1 MFAAT
6 AGVVW
11 FVPQGKGP
19 DGDGL
24 RDSLRLWAEVHR
36 GNKDGTEDVLE
47 GAPGSH
53 KKRGDREISNHRARL
68 V

>member
-1 MFAAT
+1 MFAGT
-6 AGVVW
+6 AGVAW
-11 FVPQGKGP
+11 FVPQGKGL
-19 DGDGL
+19 DRDGL
-24 RDSLRLWAEVHR
+24 RDSLRLWAKVHR

-53 KKRGDREISNHRARL
+53 KKRRDGEISNRRARL